1 MPATALGDAL
11 VYYISGGVAMEP
23 VVGSNVGAFDDEEA
37 ATMPRLEQRRAQ
49 AALTAGEGDTGY
61 HVPRS
66 RPAGFDSWP
75 IFKQKGMDARRK
87 TAEAHKHAEI
97 EESPRDFD
105 DWPYLLSNR
114 CFYKATQ
121 KNSNEARG
129 GSHNITLAGYR
140 LHVSARR
147 R

>member
-11 VYYISGGVAMEP
+11 VSYISGGVAMEP

-61 HVPRS
+61 YVPRS

-75 IFKQKGMDARRK
+75 IFKQKAWML
-87 TAEAHKHAEI
+87 
-97 EESPRDFD
+97 EE
-105 DWPYLLSNR
+105 
-114 CFYKATQ
+114 K
-121 KNSNEARG
+121 
-129 GSHNITLAGYR
+129 
-140 LHVSARR
+140 RR
-147 R
+147 RRTSTPDRREAARFRRLAVP